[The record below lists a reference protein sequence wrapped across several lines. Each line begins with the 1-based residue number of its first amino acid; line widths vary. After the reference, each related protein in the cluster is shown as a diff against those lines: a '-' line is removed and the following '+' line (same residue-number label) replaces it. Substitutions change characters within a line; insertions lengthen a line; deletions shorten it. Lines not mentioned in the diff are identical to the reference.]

1 MQRGEA
7 PPRAHHSCGP
17 ARRAPPPAVRA
28 RSVGPFEPPT
38 PTPSDRR
45 GGYRTSVPARGVQMA
60 SVRIREAEEGD
71 CGQILRLIRVTAAGR
86 EPGAREGVRAARPGE
101 GCGAGS
107 RGPLP

>member
-1 MQRGEA
+1 
-7 PPRAHHSCGP
+7 
-17 ARRAPPPAVRA
+17 
-28 RSVGPFEPPT
+28 
-38 PTPSDRR
+38 
-45 GGYRTSVPARGVQMA
+45 MA